1 MKDIPEYERD
11 IASIRNIMERSSKVI
26 SLSGLS
32 GVLAGVY
39 ATLGAMVAYYIM
51 YYPGSPFDYLAEPV
65 RETEI
70 LWTLIVIA
78 SVVLV
83 ASLATGFFLSNQK
96 AKKHGVN
103 LWNAAG
109 QRMITNLFIPLVA
122 GGLFILILLFNGY
135 FSLAAPACLIFYGI
149 GLIQG
154 STNTY
159 DEIRYLGFC
168 EIGLGLIA
176 AVYPGY
182 GLLFW
187 TIGFGILHIVYG
199 SIMYN
204 KYDK

>member
-1 MKDIPEYERD
+1 MKEIPDYEKD

-39 ATLGAMVAYYIM
+39 AVAGALAAYYVL
-51 YYPGSPFDYLAEPV
+51 YYPGSPFEYLIEPV

-78 SVVLV
+78 TIVLA
-83 ASLATGFFLSNQK
+83 ASLATGFFFSNQK

-109 QRMITNLFIPLVA
+109 QRMITNLFIPLIT
-122 GGLFILILLFNGY
+122 GGLFILIILFNGY

-154 STNTY
+154 SSNTY

-176 AVYPGY
+176 TVYPGY

-187 TIGFGILHIVYG
+187 TIGFGVLHIIYG
-199 SIMYN
+199 LIMYN

>member
-1 MKDIPEYERD
+1 MKDIPDYEKD

-32 GVLAGVY
+32 GVLAGIY
-39 ATLGAMVAYYIM
+39 AIIGASIAYYVM
-51 YYPGSPFDYLAEPV
+51 YYPGSPFDYLVQPV

-78 SVVLV
+78 SIVLI
-83 ASLATGFFLSNQK
+83 ASLATGFLLSSQK

-122 GGLFILILLFNGY
+122 GGLFILIMIFNGY
-135 FSLAAPACLIFYGI
+135 FVLAAPGCLIFYGI

-154 STNTY
+154 SSNTY

-168 EIGLGLIA
+168 EIALGLIA
-176 AVYPGY
+176 AAYPGY

-187 TIGFGILHIVYG
+187 TMGFGVLHIIYG

>member
-1 MKDIPEYERD
+1 MKDIPEYEKD

-32 GVLAGVY
+32 GVLAGIY
-39 ATLGAMVAYYIM
+39 AILGALAAYYVL
-51 YYPGSPFDYLAEPV
+51 YYPGSPFVYLIEPV
-65 RETEI
+65 RETET
-70 LWTLIVIA
+70 LWTLIAIS
-78 SVVLV
+78 SVVLG
-83 ASLATGFFLSNQK
+83 ASLLTGFYLSNQK

-109 QRMITNLFIPLVA
+109 QRMVTNLFIPLVT
-122 GGLFILILLFNGY
+122 GGLFILILIFNGY
-135 FSLAAPACLIFYGI
+135 FLLAAPGCLIFYGI

-154 STNTY
+154 SSNTY

-187 TIGFGILHIVYG
+187 TLGFGVLHIIYG
-199 SIMYN
+199 LIMYN
-204 KYDK
+204 KYD